1 MRNDLLRHLSVNL
14 LNARNAMGD
23 ADSISVFL
31 LSMYLPF
38 FTNAVKEKTMPHA
51 MSQALSI
58 LSEAPFPE
66 DGGRIR

>member
-14 LNARNAMGD
+14 QNARNAMGD

-31 LSMYLPF
+31 LAMYLPF
-38 FTNAVKEKTMPHA
+38 FTNAVKEKTMPRA

-58 LSEAPFPE
+58 LPEAPFPE
-66 DGGRIR
+66 GGGRIR